1 MSGQEQTEETKSSK
15 LKWLLPIGLLIVFL
29 GGVFY
34 SRSKGPFTVKQLP
47 ELAPLNQQDRQIQS
61 APDIE
66 MTDLTGKKY
75 KLSDFR
81 GKAVLVNFWSTTC
94 PACLME
100 LKSLESLSQQLTG
113 KPFALLAITDNSR
126 DEIKQFLDE
135 TGLKLPVYFDPD
147 NDAHR
152 KYQVMYLP
160 ASFVIDPQGNLVDQ
174 VPGAADWGNPQ
185 VITYFQKLIEITP
198 SKGQPKKP
206 SP

>member
-1 MSGQEQTEETKSSK
+1 MSEQNQTLETRSSK

-29 GGVFY
+29 GGIFY
-34 SRSKGPFTVKQLP
+34 SRGRTAFTVKQLP
-47 ELAPLNQQDRQIQS
+47 ELAPLDQQNRMIQP
-61 APDIE
+61 APDFE
-66 MTDLTGKKY
+66 VSDLAGKKF

-81 GKAVLVNFWSTTC
+81 GKAILVNFWSTSC

-135 TGLKLPVYFDPD
+135 TQLKLPVYFDPG
-147 NDAHR
+147 NEAHQ

-174 VPGAADWGNPQ
+174 IPGAADWGNPQ
-185 VITYFQKLIEITP
+185 VITYFQKLIEI
-198 SKGQPKKP
+198 SQPKKP